1 MKHLATAALALA
13 LGGAAALAQSAMP
26 MGPADKANEA
36 AMTKMMDSMK
46 MGMKMT
52 GDADRDFVMMML
64 PHHQGAIDMAKI
76 ELEYGKDP
84 MLKKM
89 AGEIITAQQK
99 EIDAMKAWQSKAP
112 M

>member
-1 MKHLATAALALA
+1 MKHLTTLSLALA
-13 LGGAAALAQSAMP
+13 IAASAALAQSAMP
-26 MGPADKANEA
+26 MSPAGMANEA
-36 AMTKMMDSMK
+36 AMAKMMDSMK

-52 GDADRDFVMMML
+52 GDADKDFVMMML
-64 PHHQGAIDMAKI
+64 PHHQGAIDMAKV

-89 AGEIITAQQK
+89 AGEIIAAQQK

>member
-1 MKHLATAALALA
+1 MKHLTTLSLALA
-13 LGGAAALAQSAMP
+13 IAASAALAQSAMP
-26 MGPADKANEA
+26 MSPADKANEA
-36 AMTKMMDSMK
+36 AMSKMMESMK

-52 GDADRDFVMMML
+52 GDADKDFVMMML
-64 PHHQGAIDMAKI
+64 PHHQGAIDMAKV

-89 AGEIITAQQK
+89 AGEIIAAQQK